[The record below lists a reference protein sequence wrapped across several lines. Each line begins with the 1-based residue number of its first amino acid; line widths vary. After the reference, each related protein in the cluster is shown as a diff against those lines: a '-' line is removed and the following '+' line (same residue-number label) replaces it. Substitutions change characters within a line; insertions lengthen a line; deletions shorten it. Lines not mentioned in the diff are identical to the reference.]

1 MEIVEMYVNWQTS
14 PNNQL
19 ATPIFMNVFKNC
31 YKYTFLVLASF
42 SWGDGKYTLYTDEKD
57 YFLNLLISSIFF
69 LLKTTFNWNFDQKL
83 VFDTC

>member
-14 PNNQL
+14 TNIAQQPTCN
-19 ATPIFMNVFKNC
+19 MNVFKNC